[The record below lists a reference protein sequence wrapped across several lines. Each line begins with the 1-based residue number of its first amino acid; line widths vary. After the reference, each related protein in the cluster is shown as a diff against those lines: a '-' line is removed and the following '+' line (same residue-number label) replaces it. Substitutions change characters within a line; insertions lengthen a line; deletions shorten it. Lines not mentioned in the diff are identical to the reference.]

1 MRDRR
6 LDILFEPL
14 VMENLTVKNRF
25 FMAPMGHTFSMDQL
39 SEYLVTRARGGV
51 GMITTGVISV
61 HPSGGVGEKK
71 VASLETDRGIV
82 KYQAVVKAV
91 HEAGAKIIAQLN
103 HAGRYAPS
111 WMIGQQPVAPS
122 AIASRY
128 TGEMPRELSTLEV
141 EELIEAFA
149 RAALRARK
157 AGFDGVEFCGC
168 SGYLISQFLSPLTNA
183 RTDKFGGDVL
193 GRATFLLSIL
203 KKTRTLVGDDFNV
216 CVKFDAED
224 GLEGGKTLQDSLLLA
239 PCFVSAGADR
249 LHVWAGWHEA
259 TRPMLP
265 MFVPRGAF
273 SYLAAAI
280 KQVVDVP
287 VATVGRINDPSVAA
301 EILHKGEADLI
312 GLARPLLSDPDF
324 VMKTEEGRLDEI
336 RRCTACCYCFDQL
349 MNGMHGV
356 EEVSLACAVNPELG
370 REGENLLAP
379 VDNVKDVVVVGA
391 GPAGLETARVA
402 ARRGHRVTLFEREK
416 RLGGMLHAA
425 VIPPHK
431 EELKNIIDYYT
442 RQMEVLPITLRVGEE
457 CTPEIISAMRPD
469 AVVVATGAGAFV
481 PPISGIEK
489 EHVVHALDVL
499 RGTVSTFQKVVIIGG
514 GLIGLETAEFLVEL
528 GHHVTVVEMLP
539 SIGADVGPST
549 RWSMISRLR
558 KKMTIRTACTVV
570 EIAEG
575 GVVVEDDKGRREEI
589 PAGTVVVAAGLKSER
604 GLASELK
611 TGYIPLYEIGS
622 CTTPGQIAAAIADGF
637 RVGCEL

>member
-39 SEYLVTRARGGV
+39 SEYLVARARGGV

-128 TGEMPRELSTLEV
+128 TGEMPRELSTLEA

-168 SGYLISQFLSPLTNA
+168 SGYLISQFLSPLTNE
-183 RTDKFGGDVL
+183 RSDKFGGDVL

-249 LHVWAGWHEA
+249 LHIWAGWHEA

-265 MFVPRGAF
+265 MFVSRGAF

-324 VMKTEEGRLDEI
+324 VIKTEEGRLDEI

-370 REGENLLAP
+370 REGEHLLAP
-379 VDNVKDVVVVGA
+379 VDNVKNIVVVGA
-391 GPAGLETARVA
+391 GPAGLEAARVA
-402 ARRGHRVTLFEREK
+402 ARRGHNVTLFEREK
-416 RLGGMLHAA
+416 RLGGMLHTA

-442 RQMEVLPITLRVGEE
+442 HQMELLPMTLRLGEE

-469 AVVVATGAGAFV
+469 AVVVATGARGFI
-481 PPISGIEK
+481 PPIPGIEK

-499 RGTVSTFQKVVIIGG
+499 RETVSTFQKVVIIGG
-514 GLIGLETAEFLVEL
+514 GLIGLETAEFLAEL

-539 SIGADVGPST
+539 SIGADVGPSM
-549 RWSMISRLR
+549 RWGMISRLR
-558 KKMTIRTACTVV
+558 KKMTIRTSCTVV

-589 PAGTVVVAAGLKSER
+589 PAGTVIVAAGLKSER

-611 TGYIPLYEIGS
+611 TGGHPAVRNRFLHHAGADCGS
-622 CTTPGQIAAAIADGF
+622 DCRWIQG
-637 RVGCEL
+637 RM

>member
-1 MRDRR
+1 M
-6 LDILFEPL
+6 P
-14 VMENLTVKNRF
+14 
-25 FMAPMGHTFSMDQL
+25 
-39 SEYLVTRARGGV
+39 
-51 GMITTGVISV
+51 
-61 HPSGGVGEKK
+61 
-71 VASLETDRGIV
+71 VATP
-82 KYQAVVKAV
+82 
-91 HEAGAKIIAQLN
+91 
-103 HAGRYAPS
+103 PS
-111 WMIGQQPVAPS
+111 WMIEQQPVAPS

-128 TGEMPRELSTLEV
+128 TGEMPRELSTLEA

-183 RTDKFGGDVL
+183 RSDKFGGDVL

-249 LHVWAGWHEA
+249 LHIWAGWHEA

-324 VMKTEEGRLDEI
+324 VIKAEEGRLDEI

-356 EEVSLACAVNPELG
+356 KEVSLACAVNPELG

-379 VDNVKDVVVVGA
+379 VDNVKNIVVVGA
-391 GPAGLETARVA
+391 GPAGLEAARVA
-402 ARRGHRVTLFEREK
+402 ARRGHNVTLFEREK
-416 RLGGMLHAA
+416 RLGGMLNTA

-442 RQMEVLPITLRVGEE
+442 HQMEVLPMTLRLGEE

-469 AVVVATGAGAFV
+469 AVVVATGAKGFI
-481 PPISGIEK
+481 PPIPGIEK

-499 RGTVSTFQKVVIIGG
+499 RETVSTFQKVVIIGG
-514 GLIGLETAEFLVEL
+514 GLIGLETAEFLAEL

-539 SIGADVGPST
+539 SIGADVGPSM
-549 RWSMISRLR
+549 RWGMISRLR
-558 KKMTIRTACTVV
+558 KKMTIRTSCTVV

-589 PAGTVVVAAGLKSER
+589 PAGTVIVAAGLKSER

-611 TGYIPLYEIGS
+611 TGGIPLYEIGS